1 MDYYSLDD
9 LLSQSKPK
17 ITIDNNKIVCQPS
30 NSTCF
35 RDVHTYDGK
44 LTTPS
49 FNILKFSNSDKTVLA
64 SKIISMLKDER
75 SKRMAFIIM
84 NETNDFDNANGFN
97 TSDVFATLLSRK
109 LTADIVGLLEEQL
122 VDMLMLG
129 PCPQGRST
137 RLLQILELT
146 I

>member
-1 MDYYSLDD
+1 
-9 LLSQSKPK
+9 
-17 ITIDNNKIVCQPS
+17 
-30 NSTCF
+30 
-35 RDVHTYDGK
+35 
-44 LTTPS
+44 
-49 FNILKFSNSDKTVLA
+49 
-64 SKIISMLKDER
+64 
-75 SKRMAFIIM
+75 M